1 MAQSP
6 LSPRHKGSI
15 LFLLLL
21 ISLKAHALTL
31 DVAGDFGYFN
41 VSIKSWQE
49 LKQKQLVRQQWDIS
63 CGAAALST
71 LMTWYHGLP
80 LNEKTVAN
88 ALLRTTKVNRVRAR
102 GGFSLLDLKR
112 FVEAIGF
119 SGEGYGEMSVAD
131 LADKNQPAILPIRLY
146 GLDHF
151 VVYRGRVGDRFY
163 IGDPA
168 FGNISLTRD
177 RLYEVWK
184 SRIAFYVT
192 SDQQKYFKQH
202 DFHATKDDIN
212 INDLTKIDWSRYSSF
227 LPVTR
232 RSRVILP

>member
-6 LSPRHKGSI
+6 LFPPHKSGL
-15 LFLLLL
+15 LFLVLLV
-21 ISLKAHALTL
+21 SFKTHALTL
-31 DVAGDFGYFN
+31 DVTGDFGYFN
-41 VSIKSWQE
+41 VPVKSWKE
-49 LKQKQLVRQQWDIS
+49 LKQQQLVRQQWDIS

-119 SGEGYGEMSVAD
+119 SGEGYGKMSITD
-131 LADKNQPAILPIRLY
+131 LADKKQPAILPIRLY

-192 SDQQKYFKQH
+192 SDQQKDFKQH

-212 INDLTKIDWSRYSSF
+212 INDLTKIDWSSYSSF